1 MQEAVTQAGASHRA
15 DDPSAQ
21 PVRRKLPT
29 ADAYRDSMH
38 AFVRAALEEIGP
50 RESCSENERRLG
62 RRLADAWRA
71 LGLDVRTESF
81 ACHPKAFLGFI
92 PIATLLYLLAT
103 AAYWVW
109 PLVCVLLA
117 AAAFALIWFELLRY
131 RELIDPLFREA
142 QGENVIGVLE
152 PAGETKRRV
161 VVSAHQDSAYEFN
174 LWYFLKGAAVPVMIV
189 GFGAVLVPLV
199 GGFLKLLLDT
209 GNDSRAFDVVGF
221 VAIGLYPVVGLNFFF
236 HTYSVVPGAMDDL
249 AGISVVDGVAR
260 ALVDARR
267 EGHAL
272 EGTEVVVLALSA
284 EEAGLRGAKRYAERH
299 RAELH
304 AIPTF
309 VLNVDGVYDERY
321 LTVIHRELTTGAR
334 HDPRLIRLARERA
347 RARGFACHQHVIP
360 LGASDATAF
369 AQAGVPSVTL
379 LCQDATRLVPNYHT
393 RLDTLEHVRPESL
406 RVMLQLVL
414 DMIEEIDRGACDLD
428 ARL

>member
-1 MQEAVTQAGASHRA
+1 MQEASTQAGASHGA
-15 DDPSAQ
+15 AGSPGE
-21 PVRRKLPT
+21 PVRRTLPS
-29 ADAYRDSMH
+29 ADASRDSLY

-50 RESCSENERRLG
+50 RESCSESERRLE
-62 RRLADAWRA
+62 RRLADAWRG

-103 AAYWVW
+103 IAYWVW

-131 RELIDPLFREA
+131 RELIDPLFGEA
-142 QGENVIGVLE
+142 QGENVVGVLK

-189 GFGAVLVPLV
+189 GFGAVMVPLI
-199 GGFLKLLLDT
+199 GGLLKFLLDDD
-209 GNDSRAFDVVGF
+209 NDSRVFDVVGF
-221 VAIGLYPVVGLNFFF
+221 VAIALYPVVGLNFFF
-236 HTYSVVPGAMDDL
+236 HTCSVVPGAMDDL

-260 ALVDARR
+260 ALADARR

-272 EGTEVVVLALSA
+272 QNTEVLVLALSS
-284 EEAGLRGAKRYAERH
+284 EEAGLRGAKRFAERH

-304 AIPTF
+304 ATPTF
-309 VLNVDGVYDERY
+309 VINVDGVYDERY
-321 LTVIHRELTTGAR
+321 LTIIRRELTTGVR
-334 HDPRLIRLARERA
+334 HDPRLVRLARERA
-347 RARGFACHQHVIP
+347 EARGFTYHQHVIP
-360 LGASDATAF
+360 FGASDGTAF
-369 AQAGVPSVTL
+369 AQAGVPSATL

-414 DMIEEIDRGACDLD
+414 DMIEEIDRGACDRD